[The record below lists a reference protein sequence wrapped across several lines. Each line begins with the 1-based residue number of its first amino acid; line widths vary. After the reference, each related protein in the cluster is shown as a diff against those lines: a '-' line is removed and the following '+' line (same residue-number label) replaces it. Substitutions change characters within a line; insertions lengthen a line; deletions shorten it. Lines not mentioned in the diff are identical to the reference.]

1 MAELTLAQVYR
12 QADKLIGERGWFQ
25 GYLCSPD
32 GRLCLLGAI
41 CVAIGR
47 PVPNPHWRA
56 APIDAI
62 RLWDAAYAELVVLL
76 DETPSAWNDAPART
90 VAEVRAALLRAAEE
104 AERRG

>member
-25 GYLCSPD
+25 GDLCSPD
-32 GRLCLLGAI
+32 GCLCLLGAI

-56 APIDAI
+56 APLEAV
-62 RLWDAAYAELVVLL
+62 RLWDAAWNDLIVRL
-76 DETPSAWNDAPART
+76 DEMPGTWNDAMGRT
-90 VAEVRAALLRAAEE
+90 VDEVRSVLLRAAEE